1 MHESYKQL
9 VESRLKKQRE
19 SGAKHRKK
27 FPERHRKAHY
37 KRKYGLDPKEYDLIF
52 ERQEGCC
59 AICKKEESGMRL
71 GRIKSLSVDH
81 CHTTGKVRGLL
92 CQSCNTGIGLLK
104 EDTKL
109 FMAAIEYLEKS
120 RDIPSQEVAT

>member
-1 MHESYKQL
+1 
-9 VESRLKKQRE
+9 
-19 SGAKHRKK
+19 
-27 FPERHRKAHY
+27 
-37 KRKYGLDPKEYDLIF
+37 
-52 ERQEGCC
+52 
-59 AICKKEESGMRL
+59 MRL